1 MAGEPPTAARLS
13 EIEADFHQW
22 RRAHPTATLTEL
34 EVELDRR
41 LRAGRARLL
50 SDVAGSAP
58 DGASVCPAC
67 GATLVANGHHPRQIV
82 TQADEVVRLD
92 RPYLR
97 CPACETGLFPP
108 G

>member
-1 MAGEPPTAARLS
+1 MAGEPPTVARLS

-22 RRAHPTATLTEL
+22 REAHPSATLTEL

-50 SDVAGSAP
+50 GDVAGSASSGP
-58 DGASVCPAC
+58 SVCPDC
-67 GATLVANGHHPRQIV
+67 GVTLVANGHYPRQVV

-97 CPACETGLFPP
+97 CPACGAGLFPP